1 MGGRVAG
8 RLAPSRLVAVV
19 LILGLAACGG
29 GPRSPVCAAEDAL
42 RGALRAVDAART
54 ADASGDAGT
63 VGRSMDEVARLIRVA
78 RGNLAGAEANAATA
92 AAARAMLEASN
103 YLEFMVGD
111 FRSTGRV
118 DFTLTQFATRELDRA
133 VAGAGGAPINC

>member
-1 MGGRVAG
+1 MGGRAAG
-8 RLAPSRLVAVV
+8 RLVPLV

-29 GPRSPVCAAEDAL
+29 GPPSPVCAAEDAL

-54 ADASGDAGT
+54 AEASGDGGA
-63 VGRSMDEVARLIRVA
+63 VGRSMDEVARLLRVA
-78 RGNLAGAEANAATA
+78 RGNLTGAETNAATG
-92 AAARAMLEASN
+92 AAARAMIEAAN

-111 FRSTGRV
+111 FRATGRV
-118 DFTLTQFATRELDRA
+118 DFTLTQFAARELDRA

>member
-8 RLAPSRLVAVV
+8 RLVPVV

-29 GPRSPVCAAEDAL
+29 GPPRSPVCAAEDAL

-54 ADASGDAGT
+54 AEASGDAT
-63 VGRSMDEVARLIRVA
+63 AVGRSMDEVARLIRVA
-78 RGNLAGAEANAATA
+78 RGNLTGAEANPATG

-111 FRSTGRV
+111 FRSSGRV
-118 DFTLTQFATRELDRA
+118 DFTLTQFAARELDRA